1 MKMEIGTRLMPLPLP
16 LPKPRCRFRSKSA
29 VKQQ

>member
-1 MKMEIGTRLMPLPLP
+1 MKTGTRLMMLPLL